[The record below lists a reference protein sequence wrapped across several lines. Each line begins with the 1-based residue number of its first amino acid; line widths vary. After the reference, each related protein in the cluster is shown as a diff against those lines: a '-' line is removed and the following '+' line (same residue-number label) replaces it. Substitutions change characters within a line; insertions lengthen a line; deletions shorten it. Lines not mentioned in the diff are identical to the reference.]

1 MIDINSHAP
10 HLRIIVR
17 GDLWQTG
24 AASTYPEFR
33 TERNMN
39 NPVAFWH
46 EEHANFAK
54 LLNLLEGQLNLFHRS
69 QTPNYA
75 LMLDIMCYM
84 SHYPDLLHHPR
95 EDLAFEIVK
104 QRIPALGG
112 LVDELMAEHTVAVQN
127 STQLV
132 SDLDSV
138 VNGAILPRA
147 SVESPGREYIA
158 HFRHHMAREEADLF
172 PVVAKT
178 LTAHDWEVVNSAVKS
193 VADPLFGAN
202 ALQQYEALRREI
214 LGQVSVA
221 MEI

>member
-1 MIDINSHAP
+1 
-10 HLRIIVR
+10 
-17 GDLWQTG
+17 
-24 AASTYPEFR
+24 
-33 TERNMN
+33 MN
-39 NPVAFWH
+39 DPVAYWH

-69 QTPNYA
+69 QTPNYS

-95 EDLAFEIVK
+95 EDLAFGIVK

-112 LVDELMAEHTVAVQN
+112 LVDELTSEHTIAVQN

-138 VNGAILPRA
+138 VNGAILPRE
-147 SVESPGREYIA
+147 SVETPGREYIA

-178 LTAHDWEVVNSAVKS
+178 LTAGDWAAIHAAIKP
-193 VADPLFGAN
+193 VADPVFGAN
-202 ALQQYEALRREI
+202 ALRQYGALRREI
-214 LGQVSVA
+214 LGEANAAAAV
-221 MEI
+221 ET

>member
-1 MIDINSHAP
+1 
-10 HLRIIVR
+10 
-17 GDLWQTG
+17 
-24 AASTYPEFR
+24 
-33 TERNMN
+33 MN
-39 NPVAFWH
+39 DPVAFWH

-54 LLNLLEGQLNLFHRS
+54 LLNLLEAQLNLFHRS

-95 EDLAFEIVK
+95 EDRAFEMVK

-112 LVDELMAEHTVAVQN
+112 LVDELMSEHTIMVQN
-127 STQLV
+127 SAQLV

-138 VNGAILPRA
+138 VNGAILPRE
-147 SVESPGREYIA
+147 SVETPGREFIA

-172 PVVAKT
+172 PIVAIT
-178 LTAHDWEVVNSAVKS
+178 LTASDWAAIDAEVKP

-202 ALQQYEALRREI
+202 ALRQYGALRREI
-214 LGQVSVA
+214 LGQASVA
-221 MEI
+221 AKI

>member
-1 MIDINSHAP
+1 
-10 HLRIIVR
+10 
-17 GDLWQTG
+17 
-24 AASTYPEFR
+24 
-33 TERNMN
+33 MN

-95 EDLAFEIVK
+95 EDRAFEIVK
-104 QRIPALGG
+104 QRIPALGA
-112 LVDELMAEHTVAVQN
+112 LVDDLMSEHTIAVQN

-138 VNGAILPRA
+138 VNGAILPRE
-147 SVESPGREYIA
+147 SVETPGREYIA

-172 PVVAKT
+172 PIVAKT
-178 LTAHDWEVVNSAVKS
+178 LTARDWEVVNSAVKS
-193 VADPLFGAN
+193 VSDPLFGAN
-202 ALQQYEALRREI
+202 AIQQYGALRREI

-221 MEI
+221 HEI